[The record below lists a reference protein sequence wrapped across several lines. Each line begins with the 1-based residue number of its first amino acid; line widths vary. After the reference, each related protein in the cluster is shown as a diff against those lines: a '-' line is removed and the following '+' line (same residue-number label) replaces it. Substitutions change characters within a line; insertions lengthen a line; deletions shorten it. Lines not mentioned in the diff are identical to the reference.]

1 MTDEAQV
8 EMKKHNAICNPIN
21 NPINHPINNPITNPL
36 NTAKRKAER
45 DVENRR
51 LIAADPARAAH
62 LLTPAELDAIA
73 LDLWEVRQ
81 YPELEIC

>member
-1 MTDEAQV
+1 MEN
-8 EMKKHNAICNPIN
+8 KKRNAIHNPIHT
-21 NPINHPINNPITNPL
+21 PINA
-36 NTAKRKAER
+36 AKQKAER

-73 LDLWEVRQ
+73 LDLWEVRH
-81 YPELEIC
+81 YPELENRTLKAACGA